1 MPPDRPAEPG
11 RFEAGGRLY
20 RQVRLGFA
28 WLELS
33 LLGILIWSIVATQ
46 VSGYQAPLWSALP
59 QLTAIGA
66 AFASLFAIMLLGALL
81 GLVRKGWLAVDQRRG
96 VKMSR
101 PGER

>member
-20 RQVRLGFA
+20 RQVRLAFA

-33 LLGILIWSIVATQ
+33 LLALLVWSVVATQ

-59 QLTAIGA
+59 QLTAIGC
-66 AFASLFAIMLLGALL
+66 AFVSLLAIMLLGGLL
-81 GLVRKGWLAVDQRRG
+81 GLVRKGWLALDRRRAAG
-96 VKMSR
+96 AR
-101 PGER
+101 P